1 MNPPQLR
8 TVLIDAGPLI
18 ALFDRSDHYHQPMLD
33 FLATQRFRFVSTL
46 AVLTE
51 VAHMLD
57 FSVNAQ
63 LDFFR
68 WVAVN
73 GVQLADI
80 QQPHIARV
88 IELTEKYSDL
98 PMDFADATL
107 VIAAESTGIR
117 EIISIDSDFDVYRLP
132 GRVAIHNIF
141 AGAASAQGL
150 NG

>member
-1 MNPPQLR
+1 MIKPLPR

-33 FLATQRFRFVSTL
+33 FLTTQRLRFVSTL
-46 AVLTE
+46 AVVTE

-68 WVAVN
+68 WVAIN
-73 GVQLADI
+73 GVQLFDI
-80 QQPHIARV
+80 QQTHIARV
-88 IELTEKYSDL
+88 IELTERYADL
-98 PMDFADATL
+98 PMDLADATL

-117 EIISIDSDFDVYRLP
+117 DIISIDSDFDVYRLP

-141 AGAASAQGL
+141 SGSAPAQR
-150 NG
+150 

>member
-1 MNPPQLR
+1 MDKRHLR

-33 FLATQRFRFVSTL
+33 FLATQRFHFVSTL

-57 FSVNAQ
+57 FSVDAQ

-68 WVAVN
+68 WVAAN
-73 GVQLADI
+73 GVQLVDI
-80 QQPHIARV
+80 QQTHIAHV
-88 IELTEKYSDL
+88 IELTERYADL

-117 EIISIDSDFDVYRLP
+117 NIISIDSDFDVYRLP
-132 GRVAIHNIF
+132 GRIAIHNIF
-141 AGAASAQGL
+141 SGVASV
-150 NG
+150 ND